1 MRFAAILRCTGSAVA
16 LSVSAM
22 SLAQTATT
30 PALAVDA
37 AEPDAGDVIVV
48 TGIRESLQSSAAL
61 KKNAPQIIDSVVAED
76 IGKLPDLAVSDTAAR
91 IPGVQVVRTGGEASR
106 VLIRGLPDFA
116 TTYNG
121 REIFTA
127 ETRVVALQDFPS
139 SNIAALEVFKTSSA
153 NLVEPG
159 LAGLVNVRSRR
170 PFDFEDGQ
178 IAGTVWGLYTRQS
191 DKLTPNGNILITKR
205 WNTGMGE
212 MGLLVN
218 ASYTE
223 LQYLDSEPSNTDF
236 IADPTINGQRVRL
249 PDIQRLY
256 YRSGNRVRPSG
267 NVAFQWKP
275 TPELEIYLEGLYQG
289 FRNKIDDRQI
299 DAPLYGGASYTNL
312 TFRDGTNLVN
322 SGTVTG
328 LGNRPFTFQGATYNK
343 TNTYQFA
350 GGVKYN
356 SGAFHLTADAART
369 RSTFTGSTES
379 LDRVLNVGP
388 GTSVDFDL
396 SRPQY
401 NLRGVDANNPA
412 NYTFQGL
419 YEESQ
424 RSAGQDWQAR
434 IDGQYDFENSF
445 LRNIQI
451 GARYTNR
458 DAERSFGNRYAFLLP
473 LNINASTLPVNF
485 QVFNGG
491 FNGTSTQLFRNYTT
505 ATYDSIRANL
515 TQLRQF
521 VIDRCPAILPT
532 DPQNGCATYTTT
544 PVTAVGQYNADE
556 ETLAGYGQINFG
568 FGDDFDGT
576 LGLRAVR
583 TKVKVAPPGAAASS
597 VLGAGQEFT
606 DYLPNLSVR
615 WRFTSQ
621 VQLRL
626 AATQTRTR
634 PNFADLNPATT
645 LGRPQ
650 NGATVGTDT
659 NPYTGGG
666 GNPFLQPF
674 KSNNYDA
681 SLEYYF
687 SRTGFVS
694 IAGFR
699 RDLDGFIQPRPF
711 TFTDPTLGVVRLTVP
726 VNTGKG
732 RINGAEAQVQTFF
745 DYGFLPSWAKGF
757 GVQANVTYLDAKTQ
771 QDDGT
776 GSGTLVDD
784 RILGVSKWGYNIAAL
799 YDRGG
804 FSARVT
810 FNGRSRYLD
819 LRQSARR
826 RSRFLLP
833 RICQA
838 RRPARPIFEL
848 RHHPAGNG
856 VFRLHQHNPQTVPPG
871 FRLGA
876 RRSARGGLCPFPAL
890 RRKYLIGGCSLPLRQ
905 IVRAA

>member
-1 MRFAAILRCTGSAVA
+1 MRFATILRCTGSIMAFS
-16 LSVSAM
+16 LSNAA
-22 SLAQTATT
+22 LAQAAAA
-30 PALAVDA
+30 PAPA
-37 AEPDAGDVIVV
+37 APESADVTDDTIVV
-48 TGIRESLQSSAAL
+48 TGIRESLASSQAL
-61 KKNAPQIIDSVVAED
+61 KRNAPQVIDAVVAED

-139 SNIAALEVFKTSSA
+139 ANIAALEVFKTSSA

-170 PFDFEDGQ
+170 PFDFQDGQ
-178 IAGTVWGLYTRQS
+178 IAGTVWGLYSRQS
-191 DKLTPNGNILITKR
+191 DKFTPNGNFLITKR
-205 WNTGMGE
+205 WDTGMGE
-212 MGLLVN
+212 MGLLLN

-223 LQYLDSEPSNTDF
+223 FQYLDSEPSNTDF
-236 IADPTINGQRVRL
+236 IADPTINGQGVRL
-249 PDIQRLY
+249 PDIQRLF

-267 NVAFQWKP
+267 NAAFQWKP

-289 FRNKIDDRQI
+289 FRNKVDDRLL
-299 DAPLYGGASYTNL
+299 DAPLYGGATYSNIVL
-312 TFRDGTNLVN
+312 RSGTNLVQ

-328 LGNRPFTFQGATYNK
+328 LGNRPFGFQGGTYNK

-350 GGVKYN
+350 GGMKYN
-356 SGAFHLTADAART
+356 NGPFHLTADAART

-379 LDRVLNVGP
+379 IDRVLNVGP

-396 SRPQY
+396 SRPQF
-401 NLRGVDANNPA
+401 NLRGIDANNPA

-419 YEESQ
+419 YEENQ

-434 IDGQYDFENSF
+434 IDGQYDFEGSF
-445 LRNIQI
+445 LRNIQV

-458 DAERSFGNRYAFLLP
+458 DAQRSFGSRYAFLLP
-473 LNINASTLPVNF
+473 LNINASTLPVTYA
-485 QVFNGG
+485 VFDGG
-491 FNGTSTQLFRNYTT
+491 FNGTNTQPFRNFT
-505 ATYDSIRANL
+505 APTYDSIRANL

-521 VIDRCPAILPT
+521 IIANCPNILPT
-532 DPQNGCATYTTT
+532 DPGNGCAGYTVA
-544 PVTAVGQYNADE
+544 PVAAALQYNADE

-576 LGLRAVR
+576 IGLRAVR
-583 TKVKVAPPGAAASS
+583 TKVRVAPSGPVQSGI
-597 VLGAGQEFT
+597 LGAGQEFT
-606 DYLPNLSVR
+606 DYLPNASLR
-615 WRFTSQ
+615 WRITPQ
-621 VQLRL
+621 IQLRL

-634 PNFADLNPATT
+634 PNFADLNPTQT
-645 LGRPQ
+645 LGQPV
-650 NGATVGTDT
+650 GGGTVGTALQ
-659 NPYTGGG
+659 PYTGGG

-681 SLEYYF
+681 TAEYYF
-687 SRTGFVS
+687 SKTGFASLAV
-694 IAGFR
+694 FR
-699 RDLDGFIQPRPF
+699 RDLDGFIQNRAF

-732 RINGAEAQVQTFF
+732 KIDGAEAQVQAFL
-745 DYGFLPSWAKGF
+745 DYDFLPDWAHGF
-757 GVQANVTYLDAKTQ
+757 GIQANVTYLNAKTQ

-776 GSGTLVDD
+776 GTGNLVDD
-784 RILGVSKWGYNIAAL
+784 RILGVSKWGYNIAGL

-810 FNGRSRYLD
+810 YNGRSRYLD
-819 LRQSARR
+819 LRQPRGNEAGLFYREFAKPADRLDLSLNYDILPQATVFFDFTNITRKPFRVDFSSARDGAPR
-826 RSRFLLP
+826 ADYVRFLRYEESTLSLG
-833 RICQA
+833 
-838 RRPARPIFEL
+838 L
-848 RHHPAGNG
+848 R
-856 VFRLHQHNPQTVPPG
+856 FRFG
-871 FRLGA
+871 
-876 RRSARGGLCPFPAL
+876 
-890 RRKYLIGGCSLPLRQ
+890 K
-905 IVRAA
+905 